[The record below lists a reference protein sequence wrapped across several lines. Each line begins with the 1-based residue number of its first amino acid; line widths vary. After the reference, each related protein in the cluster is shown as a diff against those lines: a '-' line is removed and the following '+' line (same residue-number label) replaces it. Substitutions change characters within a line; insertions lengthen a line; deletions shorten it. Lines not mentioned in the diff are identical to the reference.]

1 MKFFKLCKGYLIS
14 QLVEK
19 GKQFE
24 RSAKS
29 DKGAEDI
36 KYEGSRKQF
45 EKQSWS
51 S

>member
-1 MKFFKLCKGYLIS
+1 MKFFKLCKGYLIL

-24 RSAKS
+24 RSVKF
-29 DKGAEDI
+29 DKGAADI

-45 EKQSWS
+45 EKQS
-51 S
+51 